1 MNFREATAADVEAIR
16 SMARESVTASYTSFL
31 SEETIQDALEQWYS
45 DEATSDLVESDDT
58 VILLA
63 ENDQPAGF
71 SQSEVVGDGET
82 VGNVHWLH
90 VRPDERGAGLGSRL
104 LTRTR
109 EALLDAGAEGIRGFV
124 LEGNEGGNRFYEEH
138 GFERAGTRSIT
149 IGSDTYTENVYV
161 EAADADAEWRAIEER
176 ELDDGTSV
184 FVSYGEAAR
193 GSKAPFYSAYESTDE
208 TERYGWFC
216 GNCDTVDNA
225 MDAMGRIE
233 CNVCGNKR
241 KATRW
246 DASYL

>member
-1 MNFREATAADVEAIR
+1 MEFREATAADTEAIR
-16 SMARESVTASYTSFL
+16 SMAEESVTASYTSFL
-31 SEETIQDALEQWYS
+31 SEETIEDALAQWYS

-58 VILLA
+58 IVLIA
-63 ENDQPAGF
+63 ENDQPTGF

-82 VGNVHWLH
+82 IGHLHWLH

-109 EALLDAGAEGIRGFV
+109 EALLDAGAERIRGFV
-124 LEGNEGGNRFYEEH
+124 LEGNDDGTRFYEEH
-138 GFERAGTRSIT
+138 GFERAGTRSIQ
-149 IGSDTYTENVYV
+149 IGADTYTENVYM
-161 EAADADAEWRAIEER
+161 ESDDADAEWRAIEER
-176 ELDDGTSV
+176 QLEDGTTV
-184 FVSYGEAAR
+184 FVSYGEADR
-193 GSKAPFYSAYESTDE
+193 GSEAPFYSAYESRDE
-208 TERYGWFC
+208 TDRFGWFC
-216 GNCDTVDNA
+216 GNCETLDNA